1 MASSPP
7 SSPSEGEIIESDSE
21 KATKALASNNGTSVD
36 RPFRKRISVSRSP
49 SPIRS
54 PIRNKSRTE
63 SRSPYRESRG
73 AKRLPADDHYDR
85 SRNDPR
91 RFKVRYEDQPGGGRS
106 RGRDH
111 YHDANRSGRSL
122 GNAYRDANGRPRDA
136 RQKTRSRS
144 PGHTRTPQSDHD
156 RHTAKSRG
164 GRGHRENWHESSNG
178 VYNESR
184 SKLSKEQSVSDR
196 GHSSVAAAQLKHHA
210 ESNNNQTQHADDSLG
225 NSEPSR
231 AKYVPPCHRKRPA
244 DGSSC
249 SNVLD
254 DNTGADGATQLQ
266 NIQPLDEAALIE
278 ERRKKRE
285 AIKAKHRGQATPM
298 LVQGLA
304 LDSKSAPSTPRSPA
318 IEDGMQ
324 GPSKLRRSYSGR
336 MVTYYLS
343 FSAEDAANI
352 L

>member
-1 MASSPP
+1 MASSLP

-73 AKRLPADDHYDR
+73 AKRLPVDDHYDR

-156 RHTAKSRG
+156 IHTAKSRG
-164 GRGHRENWHESSNG
+164 GRGHRENWHETSNG
-178 VYNESR
+178 VYHESR

-210 ESNNNQTQHADDSLG
+210 ESNNNQTQHADDSLEK
-225 NSEPSR
+225 SEPSR
-231 AKYVPPCHRKRPA
+231 AKYVPLCLCKRSA
-244 DGSSC
+244 NDSSC
-249 SNVLD
+249 SNILD
-254 DNTGADGATQLQ
+254 DGTGANGAIQLQ
-266 NIQPLDEAALIE
+266 DTQPLDEAALIE

-298 LVQGLA
+298 LVQALA

-318 IEDGMQ
+318 VEDGMQ
-324 GPSKLRRSYSGR
+324 GPSKLHLSYHER
-336 MVTYYLS
+336 IITCYLS
-343 FSAEDAANI
+343 FSAEDATND

>member
-1 MASSPP
+1 MAPSLP
-7 SSPSEGEIIESDSE
+7 SSPSEGEIVESDSE

-91 RFKVRYEDQPGGGRS
+91 RFKVRYEDQPSSGRS

-111 YHDANRSGRSL
+111 YHDTNRPGRGL
-122 GNAYRDANGRPRDA
+122 GNAYRDVNGRPRDA
-136 RQKTRSRS
+136 RQRTRSRS
-144 PGHTRTPQSDHD
+144 PGHMRMPQSDHD
-156 RHTAKSRG
+156 RHSAKIRG
-164 GRGHRENWHESSNG
+164 GRVQRETWFESSNG
-178 VYNESR
+178 ASNESR
-184 SKLSKEQSVSDR
+184 SKLSREQSVSDR
-196 GHSSVAAAQLKHHA
+196 GRSSVAAAQLKHDA
-210 ESNNNQTQHADDSLG
+210 ESNNNQTQHADDSLE
-225 NSEPSR
+225 NLEPSR
-231 AKYVPPCHRKRPA
+231 AKYVPLCLCTKSA

-254 DNTGADGATQLQ
+254 NDTGAEEAPQLQ
-266 NIQPLDEAALIE
+266 DGQPLDEAALIE

-298 LVQGLA
+298 LVQALA

-318 IEDGMQ
+318 VEDGTQ
-324 GPSKLRRSYSGR
+324 GHSKLRRSYGER
-336 MVTYYLS
+336 IITCDIS
-343 FSAEDAANI
+343 FSPKDVANN